1 MRVFFAIRDFSL
13 TLNEKQE
20 TRLPLTPYT
29 TSVVTEDIVDTS
41 MMIQHSIALYS
52 TAQYLLSTVLST
64 VQYMLSTV
72 QYMLSTVQYSTVPAQ
87 YSTVQYSTC
96 SVQYSTCSVQ
106 YSIVPTVHVYY

>member
-1 MRVFFAIRDFSL
+1 MRVFFAIRDFFL

-41 MMIQHSIALYS
+41 MIIIFNK
-52 TAQYLLSTVLST
+52 
-64 VQYMLSTV
+64 
-72 QYMLSTVQYSTVPAQ
+72 QYSTCITCV

-96 SVQYSTCSVQ
+96 SV
-106 YSIVPTVHVYY
+106 